1 MTSPL
6 ADVPDW
12 TDDDT
17 ARLKAAY
24 ASVRDELLSHCVEKN
39 GQPAHWYGELSSS
52 PLSTATAVM
61 AIVVVRRSG
70 RSASDYGLAADFD
83 LLIQRGLDWLAGH
96 QNEDGG
102 WGDTVK
108 SLSNI
113 STTMLAHAVFHAA
126 ERTGKFSSV
135 VEKAKACIDEAGGVP
150 AVVARYGKDKTF
162 SVPILTHCALAG
174 LVDWGQI
181 TALPFELSCLPAKF
195 YKTVRLPVVSYALP
209 ALIAIGQVRHHHK
222 PTWNPITRVLRNLAV
237 EPSLRVLERIQ
248 PPNGGFLEAA
258 PLTSFV
264 TMSLAG
270 KGLADHPVV
279 KRGLS
284 FLCESVREDG
294 SWPIDTNLATWVT
307 TLSINALKENVP
319 EPLRAG
325 LSDWLIEQ
333 QYKEVHPFT
342 NADPGGWAWTDLPG
356 GVPDGDDT
364 PGAILSLLELHGET
378 PQPIAEPT
386 TNAVKWLLDL
396 QNRDGG
402 FPTFCRGWGTLPFD
416 RSSADITAHCLRAL
430 LLWQARGFQTLPM
443 IEKLLS
449 DGELSTDPDDPEM
462 AARMDELIQT
472 AVDDPLTNRLH
483 NAMTRGLVFLEKAQ
497 RKNGSWVPLW
507 FGNQF
512 GRDDENPVYGT
523 ARVLMFYREM
533 PDEDS
538 ELNTPEAFRAAEW
551 LASVQHPTAQREGE
565 APAEPQAQPG
575 QAGWLGSNGVSPRQ
589 ADTGG
594 SLPLDPSHPESCAE
608 TGGQDGGSAGASPSP
623 DSPLAPHPSPLAH
636 AGGWGG
642 DAGLPPT
649 VEETALAAEA
659 LLSFKMHRKNA
670 FDGIRWLISRVED
683 GSVSEP
689 SPIGFYFARLWY
701 FEKLYPLIFAASALR
716 RAVEFVESKSGS

>member
-6 ADVPDW
+6 PDVPDW

-24 ASVRDELLSHCVEKN
+24 ASVRDELLSHCVEKD
-39 GQPAHWYGELSSS
+39 GQPAHWYGELSTSA
-52 PLSTATAVM
+52 LSTATAVM
-61 AIVVVRRSG
+61 AIVVVRRGG
-70 RSASDYGLAADFD
+70 RSASDYELDADFD
-83 LLIQRGLDWLAGH
+83 LLIQRGLQWLADH

-102 WGDTVK
+102 WGDTTK

-126 ERTGKFSSV
+126 EKTREFSTV
-135 VEKAKACIDEAGGVP
+135 VENAKANIDEAGGVP

-174 LVDWGQI
+174 LVDWKEI

-237 EPSLRVLERIQ
+237 ERSLKVLERIQ

-307 TLSINALKENVP
+307 TLSINALKEDVP

-364 PGAILSLLELHGET
+364 PGAILSLLELHAET

-443 IEKLLS
+443 IEKLLN

-483 NAMTRGLVFLEKAQ
+483 NAMAKGLLFLEKAQ

-507 FGNQF
+507 FGNQL
-512 GRDDENPVYGT
+512 GHDDENPVYGT

-533 PDEDS
+533 LDEDS

-551 LASVQHPTAQREGE
+551 LASVQHAEPVSRPDQAKRSSGNPEVTEQSLPPEHRRSAPRSGLL
-565 APAEPQAQPG
+565 PAEGAP
-575 QAGWLGSNGVSPRQ
+575 SNTL
-589 ADTGG
+589 A
-594 SLPLDPSHPESCAE
+594 
-608 TGGQDGGSAGASPSP
+608 
-623 DSPLAPHPSPLAH
+623 PLAPQPSPLAH
-636 AGGWGG
+636 TGGWGG
-642 DAGLPPT
+642 DDGIPPT

-659 LLSFKMHRKNA
+659 LLPFKMHRKNA
-670 FDGIRWLISRVED
+670 FDGFRWLISRVED
-683 GSVSEP
+683 GSISEP

-701 FEKLYPLIFAASALR
+701 FEELYPLIFAASALR
-716 RAVEFVESKSGS
+716 RAVEFVESQSGS